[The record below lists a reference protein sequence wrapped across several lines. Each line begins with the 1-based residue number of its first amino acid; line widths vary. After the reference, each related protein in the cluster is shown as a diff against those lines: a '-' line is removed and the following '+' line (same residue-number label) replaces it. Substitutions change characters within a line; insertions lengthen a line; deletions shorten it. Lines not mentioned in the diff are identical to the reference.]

1 MNTPIIDTSQF
12 KIKLQMNVFEA
23 DVAYPSNTIMTVVVD
38 SDGFSAV
45 TDMDV
50 DIKQLIRFTDDLTEL
65 YNTLKGVA
73 KIQEPYDMQQFIE
86 FSGDGKGHIYISGK
100 LNSFGQNGSAQ
111 ELKFENSI
119 DQTSLPEFISNLSD
133 VCCKYKT

>member
-1 MNTPIIDTSQF
+1 MNTLGIETSQF
-12 KIKLQMNVFEA
+12 EIKLQLNVFDT
-23 DVAYPSNTIMTVVVD
+23 DVDYPSNTVMNVAVY

-45 TDMDV
+45 ADMDI
-50 DIKQLIRFTDDLTEL
+50 DIKQLIVFKDNLAEL

-73 KIQEPYDMQQFIE
+73 KIQEPYGMQQFIE
-86 FSGDGKGHIYISGK
+86 FSGDGKGYIQISGK

-119 DQTSLPEFISNLSD
+119 DQTCLPEFISNLSD
-133 VCCKYKT
+133 ICCKYKT